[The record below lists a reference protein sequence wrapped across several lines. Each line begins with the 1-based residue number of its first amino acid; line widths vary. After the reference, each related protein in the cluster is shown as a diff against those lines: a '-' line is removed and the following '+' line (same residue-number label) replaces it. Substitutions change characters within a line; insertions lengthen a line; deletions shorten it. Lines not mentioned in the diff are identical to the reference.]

1 MYIRKVL
8 KPLSQIPIRRLQNKN
23 EIKQQQQQ
31 KKPMKMEEDIHVR
44 EENNKIEKIKMVK
57 TNETNT
63 D

>member
-23 EIKQQQQQ
+23 EIKQQQQK